1 MKEFTVIVSIE
12 NKSFINDPEAET
24 IYRDLILKNK
34 YNKIKS
40 LNNIF
45 ITHKKTFTVFSK
57 FTLNRMVYLN
67 FHDISCTVQHELL
80 TKNRILTYFLIT
92 FDLVRW

>member
-40 LNNIF
+40 VRTAKLLRFIISANNSSEAENNI
-45 ITHKKTFTVFSK
+45 KKMCDDLRIFNPLVSDCQVK
-57 FTLNRMVYLN
+57 I
-67 FHDISCTVQHELL
+67 ISE
-80 TKNRILTYFLIT
+80 K
-92 FDLVRW
+92 